1 MLPFRII
8 NPQVREIR
16 LLFYDLNH
24 NLPSK
29 KYLASG
35 MATNV
40 IQGTNEDFFS
50 TFLGNSRTTTAT
62 PELET
67 EIKNETETSMI
78 NWNSWGENNN
88 NNTVSQMVR
97 SRLSL
102 NFLFLFF
109 VK

>member
-1 MLPFRII
+1 MNNHLPF
-8 NPQVREIR
+8 E
-16 LLFYDLNH
+16 
-24 NLPSK
+24 

-35 MATNV
+35 MATSV
-40 IQGTNEDFFS
+40 IQTTNEDFFS
-50 TFLGNSRTTTAT
+50 NFLGDSRTTTAT

-67 EIKNETETSMI
+67 ETTNEIETSMT

-88 NNTVSQMVR
+88 NNPLSQIVSSQ
-97 SRLSL
+97 LSL